1 MEKQSG
7 LKMSAV
13 DWSAE
18 IETIA
23 GPYSGNRK
31 GWLAKAAR
39 RAVTS
44 FRQIKA
50 LYYRETRDPRNSVAE
65 QIRAAALEARMRE
78 ARRDAQQVADLLNRH
93 AQALASVDADF
104 HRNDIDALVTTAR
117 ILGGANRTGDI

>member
-7 LKMSAV
+7 LKMSAT

-18 IETIA
+18 IEVIA
-23 GPYSGNRK
+23 GPYSDNRK

-39 RAVTS
+39 KAGTS

-50 LYYRETRDPRNSVAE
+50 LYYRETIDPRNSVAE

-93 AQALASVDADF
+93 AQALANVDPDF
-104 HRNDIDALVTTAR
+104 HRESIDALLTTAR
-117 ILGGANRTGDI
+117 VIGGGHSTGDI

>member
-31 GWLAKAAR
+31 SWLAKAAR
-39 RAVTS
+39 KADTS

-50 LYYRETRDPRNSVAE
+50 LYYRETIDPRSSVADR
-65 QIRAAALEARMRE
+65 IKAAATEARMKE
-78 ARRDAQQVADLLNRH
+78 ARRDALQVADLLNRH
-93 AQALASVDADF
+93 AEALASVDADF

-117 ILGGANRTGDI
+117 ILGGGNGTGDI